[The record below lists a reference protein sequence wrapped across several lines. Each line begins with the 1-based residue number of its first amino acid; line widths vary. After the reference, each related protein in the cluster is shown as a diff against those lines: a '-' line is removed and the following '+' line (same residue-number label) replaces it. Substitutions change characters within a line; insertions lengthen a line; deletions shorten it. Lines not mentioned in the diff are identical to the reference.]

1 MTPTAL
7 TVAALTAR
15 AARLF
20 ASRPLVELDADG
32 GRRAHRLGEVARDAL
47 SFGRGLRAL
56 GLPAGTAVAALLGNH
71 RAHLEAQLGV
81 ASAGLALHALSP
93 RHPVEALAR
102 ALRRAGDRVMLAD
115 AASLDLARALCA
127 EAGIPHLV
135 VTHET
140 DREGE
145 LAWSNVRARG
155 EAAPPFDPP
164 GEDDPAMISEAV
176 LRPGHLR
183 AVTVTHRAAVLH
195 AMACATVDGL
205 GLGRRDVILPA
216 MPLYHANGCG
226 LPLVTA
232 LVGATLVL
240 QSLDADADQLREAL
254 SREGVTFA
262 AGVSS
267 AWAGL
272 AEAIAARPEGPALP
286 RGLRLMAGGNAPP
299 TALVEALRGH
309 GAEVL
314 HVYGMTETG
323 PLATACLGDSAQG
336 HPVPLMELRVVDANG
351 RALEVGGDG
360 EGEVQLRGPWV
371 ASAYLEDGATP
382 DRWTD
387 DAWLRTG
394 DLGRY
399 DEGGALRLTGRIK
412 PMIRCGGE
420 WVDAEALERAARA
433 HPEVVEASV
442 RCVAHP
448 RLVEQPE
455 VRAVVRE
462 GARLDAEAL
471 RSYLVAWWP
480 QGAAP
485 PMVVE
490 VRGS

>member
-1 MTPTAL
+1 MTHPAL

-20 ASRPLVELDADG
+20 ASQSLVELDADG
-32 GRRAHRLGEVARDAL
+32 TRRAHSLAVVARDAL

-81 ASAGLALHALSP
+81 PSAGLALHALSP
-93 RHPVEALAR
+93 RHPIEALVR

-115 AASLDLARALCA
+115 AGSLDLARALCA

-135 VTHET
+135 VVHATG
-140 DREGE
+140 RAGE
-145 LAWSNVRARG
+145 LAWSNVRAMG
-155 EAAPPFDPP
+155 EAAPPLDPP

-183 AVTVTHRAAVLH
+183 AVTVSNRAAVLH

-205 GLGRRDVILPA
+205 GIGRRDVILPA
-216 MPLYHANGCG
+216 MPLFHANGCG

-232 LVGATLVL
+232 LVGARLVL
-240 QSLDADADQLREAL
+240 QALDADADQLRDAL

-267 AWAGL
+267 AWVGL
-272 AEAIAARPEGPALP
+272 AEALAAKPEGPALTP
-286 RGLRLMAGGNAPP
+286 GIRLMAGGNAPP
-299 TALVEALRGH
+299 AALVEALRGH

-323 PLATACLGDSAQG
+323 PLATASLGDSAQG
-336 HPVPLMELRVVDANG
+336 HPVPLMELRLVDPAG
-351 RALEVGGDG
+351 RALEVGAAG

-371 ASAYLEDGATP
+371 ACSYLDEGVTP
-382 DRWTD
+382 DRWAA

-399 DEGGALRLTGRIK
+399 DAGGALRLTGRIK

-420 WVDAEALERAARA
+420 WVDAEALERAARS
-433 HPEVVEASV
+433 HPDVVEASV

-455 VRAVVRE
+455 VRAVIRQ

-471 RSYLVAWWP
+471 RGYLAARWP
-480 QGAAP
+480 HGAAP

-490 VRGS
+490 LRAP